1 MNPKLTTER
10 LSRRAIVYLRQSSP
24 QQVFQNQESQRR
36 QYGLA
41 HQAGELGFRDVL
53 VIDDDLGRTGSG
65 LVERPGF
72 QRLVAEVCG
81 GEVGAVF
88 CIEASRLARNGR
100 DWHHLIWMCGLVG
113 AVLVDFDGVY
123 DPNLVND
130 RLLLGM
136 KGTMAEFELTL
147 LRQRSLEAIRQKARR
162 GELQFRLPV
171 GLGWTET
178 GKIEMDPDRRIQEIL
193 RLTFS
198 KMTELGSAR
207 QVLLWLRREKIA
219 FPTLPRDRAQC
230 RLVWKLPVYNNVLAL
245 LTNPLYAGAYA
256 YGKRETRTR
265 VVDGQAYKTEGHHKP
280 RSEWTALIRDHHA
293 GYISWE
299 QYERNQAMLEANAHM
314 KSRTEPKAGRGGRAL
329 LAGLL
334 RCRRCG
340 RMLHVEYTGRNPRQ
354 PRYHCRGAQSSYGED
369 WCISFGGWRPDQAV
383 AQEVLEAIGGNAVQ
397 AALEAAE
404 QMRQQGET
412 RRRAAELELEQAHYE
427 ARLAERRYEAV
438 DPDRRLV
445 AAELEARWNA
455 ALQKVCDLE
464 KKLQA
469 LASDPETIAIPPK
482 EVLLSLAQDLPAVWN
497 APSTDM
503 RLKQRVVRILIRE
516 IGVDIDEEKRA
527 IVMLVHWA
535 GGRHSELRIRKNAP
549 GERRTCTS
557 LEAVEVVRR
566 MAGQFS
572 DEQIAST
579 LNRLKMRTG
588 MGNTWN
594 EARVYSLRHYHQLP
608 DYEAARSPVDVLT
621 LDQAAGRLG
630 VSVTVVRRLI
640 HSKTIPATQV
650 VPGAPWQIPVATL
663 ESREALQAARDI
675 KGRHRRHQSQFRDE
689 RTLELTGFEP
699 FAATRKWGDQERIRT
714 QQILREVPSRT

>member
-1 MNPKLTTER
+1 MSAKLTNER
-10 LSRRAIVYLRQSSP
+10 LKRRAIIYLRQSSP
-24 QQVFQNQESQRR
+24 EQVFQNQESQRR

-41 HQAGELGFRDVL
+41 DQAREVGFQEVM

-113 AVLVDFDGVY
+113 AGLVDFDGVY

-136 KGTMAEFELTL
+136 KGTMAEFELSL

-162 GELQFRLPV
+162 GELQFLLPV
-171 GLGWTET
+171 GFCWTES
-178 GKIEMDPDRRIQEIL
+178 GKIEVDPDRRTQESIQ
-193 RLTFS
+193 LTFS
-198 KMTELGSAR
+198 KMTELGSVR
-207 QVLLWLRREKIA
+207 QVLLWFRREKIA
-219 FPTLPRDRAQC
+219 FPTFPRHRGERRA
-230 RLVWKLPVYNNVLAL
+230 VWKLPVYNNILAM
-245 LTNPLYAGAYA
+245 LTSPLYAGAYA
-256 YGKRETRTR
+256 YGRTETQTR
-265 VVDGQAYKTEGHHKP
+265 IVEGQAHKTDGHRKP
-280 RSEWTALIRDHHA
+280 PSEWTTLIRDHHP

-299 QYERNQAMLEANAHM
+299 QYERNQAMIVANANM
-314 KSRTEPKAGRGGRAL
+314 KSRMEPKAGRGGRAL

-340 RMLHVEYTGRNPRQ
+340 RMVHVEYAGRNPQQ
-354 PRYHCRGAQSSYGED
+354 PRYHCRGAQLSHGED
-369 WCISFGGWRPDQAV
+369 RCISFGGWRPDQAV
-383 AQEVLEAIGGNAVQ
+383 AQEVLEAIGGNAVE

-404 QMRQQGET
+404 QMRQRREA
-412 RRRAAELELEQAHYE
+412 RRRAAEMEREQAHYE

-438 DPDRRLV
+438 DPEQRLV

-455 ALQKVCDLE
+455 ALQQVRDVG
-464 KKLQA
+464 KKLQE
-469 LASDPETIAIPPK
+469 LESDPQVVAIPSK

-503 RLKQRVVRILIRE
+503 RLKQRIVRILIRE
-516 IGVDIDEEKRA
+516 IGVDIDDEKHE
-527 IVMLVHWA
+527 IVMLIHWA
-535 GGRHSELRIRKNAP
+535 GGRHSELRIKKNAP
-549 GERRTCTS
+549 GQRRNCTN

-579 LNRLKMRTG
+579 LNRLGMRTG
-588 MGNTWN
+588 AGNTWN

-608 DYEAARSPVDVLT
+608 DYEVTRSAAGILT

-630 VSVTVVRRLI
+630 VSATVVRRLI
-640 HSKTIPATQV
+640 HIKTIPAKQV
-650 VPGAPWQIPVATL
+650 VPGAPWQIPVAAV
-663 ESREALQAARDI
+663 ESPEVLQAARNI
-675 KGRHRRHQSQFRDE
+675 KNRHHPSGPQSRDE
-689 RTLELTGFEP
+689 CTLELTGFEP
-699 FAATRKWGDQERIRT
+699 FEEEGENRER
-714 QQILREVPSRT
+714 L